1 MMTGMA
7 TTTAKESLGLVTTI
21 IAVAPISSSRLRSAC
36 EITVLAAALIC
47 VVSAVSRDITSPECD
62 TS

>member
-7 TTTAKESLGLVTTI
+7 ISTASDNLGLVTTI
-21 IAVAPISSSRLRSAC
+21 MTVAPIRRRMLRKAC
-36 EITVLAAALIC
+36 EIAVLAAALTC

>member
-1 MMTGMA
+1 MS
-7 TTTAKESLGLVTTI
+7 TASDSLVLVTTI
-21 IAVAPISSSRLRSAC
+21 MMAPPTSSSVLRMAC
-36 EITVLAAALIC
+36 EIAVLAAAFTC

>member
-1 MMTGMA
+1 MTGMA
-7 TTTAKESLGLVTTI
+7 ISTASDSLGLVTTI
-21 IAVAPISSSRLRSAC
+21 MTAAPIRSSTLRSAC

>member
-7 TTTAKESLGLVTTI
+7 ISTASDNLGLVTTI
-21 IAVAPISSSRLRSAC
+21 ITVAPISSRILRSDC
-36 EITVLAAALIC
+36 EIAVLAAALTC